1 MFELSCHTSG
11 SRTSSS
17 QAMPVSLRA
26 HSAACSAA
34 MFHNAHGTPP
44 RSGCVAQNVR
54 SSAYAVMTDSSVT
67 GIIVWYRRSASVAT
81 NSLAAANVSMRCCSA
96 VTGGPTSSQ
105 DSTSV
110 ALQCAASPSTS
121 RCKETNSLANSSEV
135 SPVTRRRVDNSIGVI
150 RYRSFRFV
158 HSVVSLLGF
167 AASRHK
173 AHLAHLTIAQTT
185 GMAMIA
191 SPTTSSHEEP
201 A

>member
-1 MFELSCHTSG
+1 
-11 SRTSSS
+11 
-17 QAMPVSLRA
+17 
-26 HSAACSAA
+26 
-34 MFHNAHGTPP
+34 
-44 RSGCVAQNVR
+44 
-54 SSAYAVMTDSSVT
+54 
-67 GIIVWYRRSASVAT
+67 
-81 NSLAAANVSMRCCSA
+81 
-96 VTGGPTSSQ
+96 SSQ

>member
-1 MFELSCHTSG
+1 MRCPECEG
-11 SRTSSS
+11 
-17 QAMPVSLRA
+17 
-26 HSAACSAA
+26 
-34 MFHNAHGTPP
+34 
-44 RSGCVAQNVR
+44 

-67 GIIVWYRRSASVAT
+67 GIIVWYRRGPQAWHT
-81 NSLAAANVSMRCCSA
+81 NSLAAANVSMRMLFGGHRRADQLPGFDIRGAPMRGFA
-96 VTGGPTSSQ
+96 VHFTLQRDEQPGELIRSQ
-105 DSTSV
+105 
-110 ALQCAASPSTS
+110 S
-121 RCKETNSLANSSEV
+121 R
-135 SPVTRRRVDNSIGVI
+135 VTRRRVDNSIGVI

-191 SPTTSSHEEP
+191 SPTTSSHEEL